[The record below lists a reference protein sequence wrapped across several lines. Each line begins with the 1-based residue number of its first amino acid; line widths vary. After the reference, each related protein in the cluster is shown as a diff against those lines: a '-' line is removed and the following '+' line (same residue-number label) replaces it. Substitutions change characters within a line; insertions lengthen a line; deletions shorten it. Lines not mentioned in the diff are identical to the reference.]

1 MRQVIFFGNAVV
13 EWVTAGRVQHH
24 ILMCNQ
30 NAMPYTIWDG
40 PFDCSKGAAMF
51 GYKPLYTMEQAYE
64 ELVREIGA

>member
-1 MRQVIFFGNAVV
+1 
-13 EWVTAGRVQHH
+13 
-24 ILMCNQ
+24 MCNQ